1 MKKYEKNP
9 FVKGLA
15 LLLVLVMT
23 VGLVG
28 CGGNS
33 GDHGSETPDAPAD
46 GNERTVIYY
55 QAAYV
60 TAQVQAAYK
69 EMVETYNNGQGVT
82 DGVYVQMRENSGAIA
97 GLDSALRNNYQYDV
111 LELRDNEFKTLAI
124 QGGNY
129 FVELDQYLTDDA
141 KAAME
146 WDQIPTPLVNRFRM
160 NTTPSEGGKFLA
172 GEGASLLALPIGNDP
187 QILFYNKTILENC
200 GINIIS
206 VPEAELDA
214 YNTANNASLMPHG
227 YAEYKDAPYADAKSS
242 RNEAGEFVYKVF
254 NECIGMSWEEQRIL
268 ARAFQKQ
275 YGYPY
280 GFMSEWWFYMGFS
293 VGGDCVG
300 WDEASGQ
307 YKLTLGDK
315 QPGYLALED
324 ITVNGRAYA
333 KGDVLNYES
342 KLFLNNN
349 ASELKAL
356 AGKVYELP
364 SMHDVILEFTRLGV
378 PADKQAD
385 VGINGYGVAP
395 STTQNRTARFTSGT
409 DCPFLI
415 EEFHQTQSFYGVLG
429 DALGMAVPAQYRE
442 YVGGSTYEKD
452 GKEYLKVIGETY
464 DGEVYTGELH
474 VENGTPIVGEAAT
487 ANEGTGLFLPANT
500 KNKNYDAAFKFA
512 SWVAGPE
519 AQAILA
525 KGNLAVPNQTGYG
538 LEAYA
543 DSADR
548 MIPNMWAGAYMAQE
562 ADIGDYTYF
571 TSLTWIT
578 EWSMA
583 FNSDVREGRMT
594 LTDFL
599 AQKQEVA
606 DTGLRGMRLRIQGR

>member
-1 MKKYEKNP
+1 MKKYGKNP

-141 KAAME
+141 KAAMQ

-214 YNTANNASLMPHG
+214 YNAANNASLMPHG
-227 YAEYKDAPYADAKSS
+227 YAEYKEAP
-242 RNEAGEFVYKVF
+242 
-254 NECIGMSWEEQRIL
+254 
-268 ARAFQKQ
+268 
-275 YGYPY
+275 
-280 GFMSEWWFYMGFS
+280 
-293 VGGDCVG
+293 
-300 WDEASGQ
+300 
-307 YKLTLGDK
+307 
-315 QPGYLALED
+315 
-324 ITVNGRAYA
+324 
-333 KGDVLNYES
+333 
-342 KLFLNNN
+342 
-349 ASELKAL
+349 
-356 AGKVYELP
+356 
-364 SMHDVILEFTRLGV
+364 
-378 PADKQAD
+378 
-385 VGINGYGVAP
+385 
-395 STTQNRTARFTSGT
+395 
-409 DCPFLI
+409 
-415 EEFHQTQSFYGVLG
+415 
-429 DALGMAVPAQYRE
+429 
-442 YVGGSTYEKD
+442 
-452 GKEYLKVIGETY
+452 
-464 DGEVYTGELH
+464 
-474 VENGTPIVGEAAT
+474 
-487 ANEGTGLFLPANT
+487 
-500 KNKNYDAAFKFA
+500 
-512 SWVAGPE
+512 
-519 AQAILA
+519 
-525 KGNLAVPNQTGYG
+525 
-538 LEAYA
+538 
-543 DSADR
+543 
-548 MIPNMWAGAYMAQE
+548 
-562 ADIGDYTYF
+562 
-571 TSLTWIT
+571 
-578 EWSMA
+578 
-583 FNSDVREGRMT
+583 
-594 LTDFL
+594 
-599 AQKQEVA
+599 
-606 DTGLRGMRLRIQGR
+606 